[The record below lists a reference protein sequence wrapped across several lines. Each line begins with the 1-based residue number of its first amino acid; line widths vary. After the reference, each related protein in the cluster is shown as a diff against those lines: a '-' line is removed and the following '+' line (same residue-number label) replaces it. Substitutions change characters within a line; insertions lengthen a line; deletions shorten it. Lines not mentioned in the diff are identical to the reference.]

1 MEAEVEGGVWSTG
14 RENERDG
21 DERWERKQESRRRG
35 RRVRLQFVLSSHR
48 ASIHPL
54 THVSDWPAEGHVG
67 RGRGRGL
74 EANRE

>member
-1 MEAEVEGGVWSTG
+1 MKAEVGGV
-14 RENERDG
+14 EEKERDG
-21 DERWERKQESRRRG
+21 DERKERKQEYRQRG
-35 RRVRLQFVLSSHR
+35 RRVRLQFVLSSHQ

-54 THVSDWPAEGHVG
+54 TRASYWPAEGHVG

>member
-1 MEAEVEGGVWSTG
+1 MGVWNKG

-21 DERWERKQESRRRG
+21 DERWERKQEYRQRG
-35 RRVRLQFVLSSHR
+35 RRVRLQFVLSSHC

-54 THVSDWPAEGHVG
+54 TEASHWPAEGHVG